1 MQREINEKDNYYI
14 YYILL
19 ENRKFYVTNYKT
31 RLMTID
37 DIKATTALSGPDWLL
52 INRPICVIK
61 IIESDPLNSMEDY
74 VINFMSIEG
83 IKNVRG
89 SVYINTQISSE
100 TESIITSKMKTTY
113 IPIKFGD
120 YVEESEPESEPES
133 ESESESKTSL
143 DIRSKSSNSFIY
155 RAYRWFCF
163 KKISNEDAKI
173 SLIE

>member
-120 YVEESEPESEPES
+120 YVEESESESEPES
-133 ESESESKTSL
+133 KTSS

-163 KKISNEDAKI
+163 KKISNEDAKV